1 MKLKRKWRLRPI
13 MLDSCLRR
21 NDEEILQEWQMDN
34 TNVNPTGNTE
44 VILTDNINVIPADNI
59 NVIPAKAGIQAPD
72 SSTNSTSA
80 LTQVVKKGVSFKQ
93 LKDLKYAISS
103 SFTHFYG

>member
-13 MLDSCLRR
+13 MLDSRLHG
-21 NDEEILQEWQMDN
+21 NDEGILQEWQMDN
-34 TNVNPTGNTE
+34 TEVIPTGNTE
-44 VILTDNINVIPADNI
+44 VIPTDNINVIP
-59 NVIPAKAGIQAPD
+59 VKAGIQVPD

>member
-21 NDEEILQEWQMDN
+21 NDEEILQEWQIDN
-34 TNVNPTGNTE
+34 TNVIPTGNTE
-44 VILTDNINVIPADNI
+44 VIPADNI

>member
-21 NDEEILQEWQMDN
+21 NDEEILQEWQID
-34 TNVNPTGNTE
+34 NTE